1 MGKRIDFP
9 VEKSKCTPGFCI
21 VPEASADELHEYGLF
36 KDGLRIDSGM
46 FCSMERAKE
55 RLTDFYFET
64 ELEACELRDLDEEW
78 YVSTAIR
85 YRDRIKELKP
95 SLKKSN
101 IILDMSR
108 IIYNRRPENWYTYIP
123 FSHNGQEWEYRETAG
138 GDWVEKVPCKKEK

>member
-9 VEKSKCTPGFCI
+9 VEQSKGTPGFCI

-36 KDGLRIDSGM
+36 KNGLRIDSGM
-46 FCSMERAKE
+46 FSGKERAEE
-55 RLTDFYFET
+55 RLGDYYPCT
-64 ELEACELRDLDEEW
+64 EGYEVRDLDEEW

-108 IIYNRRPENWYTYIP
+108 MIFNRRPENWYTYIP
-123 FSHNGQEWEYRETAG
+123 FSHNGKEWEYRETAG
-138 GDWVEKVPCKKEK
+138 GDWVE